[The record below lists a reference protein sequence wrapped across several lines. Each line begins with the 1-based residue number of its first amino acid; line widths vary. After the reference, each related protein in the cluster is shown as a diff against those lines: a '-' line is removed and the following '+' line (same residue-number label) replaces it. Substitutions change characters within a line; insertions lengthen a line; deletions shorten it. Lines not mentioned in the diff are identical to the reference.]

1 MSKLEGHKVS
11 KGIVPGS
18 SEGPHL
24 GRRKLDGQ
32 EEAGLSNRK
41 RLAQTPSKSRLELRI
56 EPGSLLVCP
65 GLAVAESLLPHAQ
78 SALEL
83 PLE

>member
-1 MSKLEGHKVS
+1 MYPLF
-11 KGIVPGS
+11 P
-18 SEGPHL
+18 L
-24 GRRKLDGQ
+24 GQRSTVASWQK
-32 EEAGLSNRK
+32 EAGLSNRK